1 MSTLVVV
8 EPDVEGGVPSPT
20 TVNSKL
26 SSTPKEDSANEPRS
40 CCRWVRILLI
50 AGLTLA
56 LVAIVVAL
64 LVLCTRPKAKDERR
78 TEPHR
83 ENHPVAPH
91 YLDGRYAIVEQDGAR
106 IPAGGEL
113 SIYFVGGSNVAWQ
126 TWPDQLHG
134 YLQRLEYTVAPQ
146 NYTHQDIAFKTE
158 EAPICDDETEYSS
171 LATPRIARPGW
182 GSWGFAY
189 DSMDDCVDAPLF
201 GETTGVYPF
210 RKIAGRDVSCL
221 NGWACEPKKE
231 QAHQMVRVSDIA
243 EDAGMADVV
252 MLSTWVN
259 DFKQQYCKYKC
270 YNGTYLEQ
278 SEIAPITIAN
288 IRRVIQAIHVV
299 NPNTFVVVMALYSDA
314 KKSLVVEDTLDEI
327 AAINTLVEA
336 GVAQEPN
343 TAFVDF
349 ALAPGQDMF
358 QITPAGHPNCRGDR
372 LMATQVINKLFE
384 RRVLGRALSLPTGK
398 NATECLNAASCRD
411 IDDKVC
417 CQAAASC
424 RVDPAGACV
433 DYSAGVGA
441 L

>member
-1 MSTLVVV
+1 MPAPAMAMHDMEDGVSSPSTVNPQLSSVRK
-8 EPDVEGGVPSPT
+8 EGGG
-20 TVNSKL
+20 
-26 SSTPKEDSANEPRS
+26 NEPRRCGS
-40 CCRWVRILLI
+40 SVWTFPIV
-50 AGLTLA
+50 GLTVV
-56 LVAIVVAL
+56 LVAMAVVL
-64 LVLCTRPKAKDERR
+64 LVLVLREHPGGKDDSKVGSPPERH
-78 TEPHR
+78 E
-83 ENHPVAPH
+83 
-91 YLDGRYAIVEQDGAR
+91 YDGQYEIVEQEGAR
-106 IPAGGEL
+106 IPPGGEL
-113 SIYFVGGSNVAWQ
+113 SIYFVGGSNVVWQ
-126 TWPDQLHG
+126 TWPGQLHG
-134 YLQRLEYTVAPQ
+134 YLKRLKYIVAPR
-146 NYTHQDIAFKTE
+146 NYTHQDVAFKAE
-158 EAPICDDETEYSS
+158 EAPICDDEAEYSS
-171 LATPRIARPGW
+171 LATPLIARPGW

-189 DSMDDCVDAPLF
+189 DSMDDCVDTPLF
-201 GETTGVYPF
+201 GETSGLYLF
-210 RKIAGRDVSCL
+210 RKTAGRYVSCL
-221 NGWACEPKKE
+221 NGWGCRPWKE

-243 EDAGMADVV
+243 EDAGLADVV